1 MEERSL
7 DGYRIIRSDR
17 RSLAIEILRQDA
29 EVVIRAPRR
38 LSGELIE
45 KFISEHRGFIVNGV
59 EKVKARIEK
68 EEKLLSECDDKALAK
83 KAKEYL
89 PSKIKYYS
97 DLMGLVPT
105 GVKITSAKTR
115 YGSCSPKN
123 SLCFSLYLMQKDERF
138 IDYVIVHELAH
149 IKHHNHGKAF
159 YKLIEKYMPDYK
171 ERIRIGKE

>member
-1 MEERSL
+1 MEEKSR
-7 DGYRIIRSDR
+7 DGYAIIRTDR
-17 RSLAIEILRQDA
+17 KSLAIEIRRRDA
-29 EVVIRAPRR
+29 QVIIRAPKR
-38 LSGELIE
+38 LHIEIIE
-45 KFISEHRGFIVNGV
+45 KFVSEHRRFIDNNLS
-59 EKVKARIEK
+59 KAKRQLEIEQ
-68 EEKLLSECDDKALAK
+68 KLLSECDEDGLREKAR
-83 KAKEYL
+83 EYL
-89 PSKIKYYS
+89 PEKIEYYS
-97 DLMGLVPT
+97 KLMGLVPA

-171 ERIRIGKE
+171 DRIRLGK